1 MLDGDPILIKPGSN
15 YKIIFNTEDRLPSSY
30 EILDENFSSIPINIE
45 NNEYYLDATFK
56 KLFIS
61 VE

>member
-1 MLDGDPILIKPGSN
+1 
-15 YKIIFNTEDRLPSSY
+15 
-30 EILDENFSSIPINIE
+30 LDENFSSIPINIE

-56 KLFIS
+56 KLFIT